1 MLHAEA
7 EIGKPAPSF
16 TLPTCQSKSVSLSDF
31 KGKVVVLEW
40 TNYSCPFVVK
50 HYGSGNMQK
59 LQADAAAKGV
69 VWLSICSSAPGKQGH
84 AAPADAVK
92 ACTERN
98 SAATAYLIDES
109 GAAPDVPVIADARRD
124 SWHVFTRAGGL
135 RREPSAGLSGAFV
148 TPAGF
153 RHWSPLPAD
162 TTVVP
167 YDLPALLHSVW
178 KTPLLSPCPDPDAFL
193 HEDPTYVTWTPR
205 IHQAPET

>member
-1 MLHAEA
+1 MNRSPAE
-7 EIGKPAPSF
+7 
-16 TLPTCQSKSVSLSDF
+16 V
-31 KGKVVVLEW
+31 
-40 TNYSCPFVVK
+40 
-50 HYGSGNMQK
+50 
-59 LQADAAAKGV
+59 AAAG
-69 VWLSICSSAPGKQGH
+69 
-84 AAPADAVK
+84 PAV
-92 ACTERN
+92 
-98 SAATAYLIDES
+98 LIDCASAVIQVGLLDPKGDHRWARSESESGVGLFSCLEDLRIEPSAVPSWVFCAGPGSILGVRTAAMALRTWLVLRPSSVYSYFSLALIAES

-167 YDLPALLHSVW
+167 YDLPALLPAVW

-205 IHQAPET
+205 IHRAPET